1 MGAAAATWWKSR
13 VGEAVDAWR
22 QQVAS
27 LSGRPPRAGSSGPDQ
42 VLPGRSR
49 VDSLRRLNRRT
60 AMKKEDL
67 DFLHSCRLSA
77 GVYICF
83 SNTSSTKG
91 LCSLPGEL
99 L

>member
-60 AMKKEDL
+60 AIEKEDL
-67 DFLHSCRLSA
+67 DFLYSCRLSA
-77 GVYICF
+77 QVYMF
-83 SNTSSTKG
+83 F
-91 LCSLPGEL
+91 
-99 L
+99 